1 LGEVIPLPA
10 KAKPGRPRRKR
21 KPKDLTLRFTAM
33 QKDYLTLLAEKA
45 GLARDANALAKLI
58 IEKEMMRLQTDGFH
72 GPYFQWPPVDGESD

>member
-1 LGEVIPLPA
+1 
-10 KAKPGRPRRKR
+10 
-21 KPKDLTLRFTAM
+21 M